1 MVHCY
6 SKKPVVG
13 LCRKRLN
20 QGFVKIQGRI
30 RSILSA
36 SDHFQKLL
44 SVPMRR
50 FIFFVRQTI
59 RQPVCGLSSRLR
71 LYARR
76 RIAEAGIPGCL
87 HSNRQG
93 AARSAP
99 VALSAP
105 AFRKAT
111 NDSQSSSLVSITSS
125 YGLPTPRFRG
135 HNFASSILSKAAL
148 CFAFSAFYPPPA
160 ST

>member
-50 FIFFVRQTI
+50 FIFLCGKPSVSQFAGFRLVSGYMPGGGLQKQVFRGVYIRTDKALQEVLPLPFQPPRVPQQRTTASLRVSCRSPRHTVCRRRDSAATI
-59 RQPVCGLSSRLR
+59 SPLQFYPRP
-71 LYARR
+71 LYA
-76 RIAEAGIPGCL
+76 
-87 HSNRQG
+87 
-93 AARSAP
+93 
-99 VALSAP
+99 
-105 AFRKAT
+105 
-111 NDSQSSSLVSITSS
+111 
-125 YGLPTPRFRG
+125 
-135 HNFASSILSKAAL
+135 
-148 CFAFSAFYPPPA
+148 AFSAFYPPPA